1 MEELRSRSD
10 NFNPKPS
17 SKSVR
22 DLFMVG
28 PPPINEDAI
37 VHLPHNDD
45 TGSSQESDFES
56 KSLLKVQSEA
66 SAKTRKKMS
75 FIITVIDGI
84 SYTGL
89 SIGFLIQ
96 LYMVVIFLFT
106 IHTSQR
112 VPKVEK
118 RLNRTNMPLLTQ
130 RSNRTFPRMNRE
142 QKGFANK
149 FSQQNIQKQKLQL
162 SQKNSSKAVFQ
173 KSKDLRLAVN
183 L

>member
-10 NFNPKPS
+10 NFNSKPS
-17 SKSVR
+17 SKFVR

-75 FIITVIDGI
+75 FIID
-84 SYTGL
+84 
-89 SIGFLIQ
+89 
-96 LYMVVIFLFT
+96 
-106 IHTSQR
+106 R
-112 VPKVEK
+112 K
-118 RLNRTNMPLLTQ
+118 RLFSSGDDAIPTEGKMYDVVDAAAGDMLGA
-130 RSNRTFPRMNRE
+130 MN
-142 QKGFANK
+142 A
-149 FSQQNIQKQKLQL
+149 S
-162 SQKNSSKAVFQ
+162 
-173 KSKDLRLAVN
+173 
-183 L
+183 